1 MSRCANCSPE
11 TPRFYTSVGQRES
24 GRRERGSV
32 TLVVVGL
39 LAVLLGFLAMA
50 LDLSRL
56 YQARESWQGAIDA
69 AALAGARQLDGTL
82 NGTYNAVLAA
92 QQTLAGLKQGGVL
105 WAGGNLNTVTY
116 RVGPCANPD
125 SATSP
130 LSGGAVTALHWVLE
144 SPACTFQGAGASAAS
159 SGVSNPAGLQF
170 LEVDSGS
177 QASLTPWFAQFLP
190 GFSSQGTSLSPF
202 GYAVAGYA
210 SPLAPLLFR

>member
-1 MSRCANCSPE
+1 MSASNELSGTTDHPGAVARW
-11 TPRFYTSVGQRES
+11 REQ
-24 GRRERGSV
+24 GSV
-32 TLVVVGL
+32 TVVVVGL
-39 LAVLLGFLAMA
+39 LVVLLGFLAMV

-69 AALAGARQLDGTL
+69 AALAGARQLDGTV

-92 QQTLAGLKQGGVL
+92 QQTLTGLMQGGAL
-105 WAGGNLNTVTY
+105 SSASNLSSVTY

-130 LSGGAVTALHWVLE
+130 LLAGVVTVLHWTLV
-144 SPACTFQGAGASAAS
+144 SPACTFQGASGSAAS
-159 SGVSNPAGLQF
+159 SAVSNPAGLQF

-177 QASLTPWFAQFLP
+177 QPTLTPWFAQFLP
-190 GFSSQGTSLSPF
+190 GFSAQNSPLSPY

-210 SPLAPLLFR
+210 SPLPPLLFR

>member
-1 MSRCANCSPE
+1 MSRYAHLYPATSPFHAAASQRE
-11 TPRFYTSVGQRES
+11 QGQREQ
-24 GRRERGSV
+24 GSV

-39 LAVLLGFLAMA
+39 LAVLLGFLAMV

-56 YQARESWQGAIDA
+56 YQAREAWQGAIDS

-105 WAGGNLNTVTY
+105 FADSNLNTVTY

-125 SATSP
+125 SATSA
-130 LSGGAVTALHWVLE
+130 LSAGVVTALHWVLE
-144 SPACTFQGAGASAAS
+144 SPACAFQGAGASAAS
-159 SGVSNPAGLQF
+159 SGVSDPAGLQF
-170 LEVDSGS
+170 LEVDSGFQS
-177 QASLTPWFAQFLP
+177 SLTPWFAQFLP
-190 GFSSQGTSLSPF
+190 GFSAQGTTLSPF

-210 SPLAPLLFR
+210 APLAPLLFR